1 MFDTAKFGAFIAK
14 LRKSADMTQSELAD
28 RLNLTRQAISRY
40 ECGDSFPDI
49 SVVRDIAAIFRI
61 PLGLLINAGD
71 PTEGEAEIIDAV
83 AAGRDVSPKNASDV
97 VNLAPLL
104 KPSVLERLSESLSRQ
119 GISITAVLSLAEYLD
134 ETGTEKLM
142 KSATF
147 DSLADMDP
155 NLLERLMP
163 LLGPYTPYVVFQKIL
178 DGELD
183 YHYIDLLPGSLTDAI
198 EAAVVFGALDAD
210 ALNIMRRSYYNGSRM
225 NRRGVI
231 RLFSCPKC
239 GGELLHFYPHRCGC
253 GYQPIVEDN
262 ILRLA
267 ESKAR
272 TPLIDES
279 RGFETVAE
287 RFGSPLLTLILGAE
301 NLSGAIDYSFERDP
315 VEREFVVLDDSPERL
330 AAAERAVR
338 PKNYARMLFA
348 LDNLAEPHILPENFD
363 LIIDNTAERLGGSD
377 TYLRLLRKGGCVV
390 RDGRAVIEK

>member
-49 SVVRDIAAIFRI
+49 SVVRDIADIFKI
-61 PLGLLINAGD
+61 PLEILINSGD
-71 PTEGEAEIIDAV
+71 PTEGEAEIIDAI
-83 AAGRDVSPKNASDV
+83 ASGRSVRPKSASDV

-104 KPSVLERLSESLSRQ
+104 KPSVLERLSESLSAQ
-119 GISITAVLSLAEYLD
+119 GISISAVMSLAEYLD

-163 LLGPYTPYVVFQKIL
+163 LLGPYTPYIVFQKIL

-183 YHYIDLLPGSLTDAI
+183 YHYIYLLPSSLIDAV

-210 ALNIMRRSYYNGSRM
+210 ALSVMRRSYYNGSRL
-225 NRRGVI
+225 NRRGAI
-231 RLFSCPKC
+231 KLFSCPKC
-239 GGELLHFYPHRCGC
+239 GAELMHFYPHRCSC
-253 GYQPIVEDN
+253 GYQPIIEGN

-267 ESKAR
+267 KSEAH
-272 TPLIDES
+272 TPLIDDS
-279 RGFETVAE
+279 RGFETIE
-287 RFGSPLLTLILGAE
+287 KRFGSPLLTLILGAE
-301 NLSGAIDYSFERDP
+301 NLIGAIDYSFERES
-315 VEREFVVLDDSPERL
+315 VEQEFVVLDDSPERL
-330 AAAERAVR
+330 AEAEKAVHA
-338 PKNYARMLFA
+338 KNCAQMLFA
-348 LDNLAEPHILPENFD
+348 LDNLAAPHILPEKFD
-363 LIIDNTAERLGGSD
+363 LIIDNTAARLGGSE
-377 TYLRLLRKGGCVV
+377 TYLRLLRKGGCVA
-390 RDGRAVIEK
+390 RGGQAVFEK